1 MVFPT
6 QSLLRR
12 LASGVSFLTL
22 VLLLVACG
30 GGNNNTKS
38 SNSNNGSTANPIK
51 QIEPTG
57 TATATAAATR
67 VATGTA
73 TATKMGPSKTYKGTG
88 FTIDY
93 PADWKVTTSNSE
105 TAFTDPSGNYNLT
118 IGATPNPNGGK
129 TASQLVDGGITGA
142 KANLKNVQTVN
153 VPQTTTVNGQT
164 WSQRSISG
172 TSTLNGQSSDVQAV
186 VLADN
191 HPAHSSDTKGYVIVY
206 VAGKDKFDQ
215 AQTKYFQPMLESF
228 KYTA

>member
-12 LASGVSFLTL
+12 LAGGVSLLTL

-38 SNSNNGSTANPIK
+38 SNSSNGNTANPVK
-51 QIEPTG
+51 QIVPTRVA
-57 TATATAAATR
+57 TATATATH
-67 VATGTA
+67 VATSTA
-73 TATKMGPSKTYKGTG
+73 TTTIMGPSKTYKGTG

-93 PADWKVTTSNSE
+93 PADWKVTTSNSQ
-105 TAFTDPSGNYNLT
+105 TAFTDPSGDYNLT
-118 IGATPNPNGGK
+118 IGTTPNPNEGK
-129 TASQLVDGGITGA
+129 TAGQLADGGITGA
-142 KANLKNVQTVN
+142 RANLKNVQTVN
-153 VPQTTTVNGQT
+153 VPQTTTINGQT

-172 TSTLNGQSSDVQAV
+172 TSTLNGQSSDVEAA

-191 HPAHSSDTKGYVIVY
+191 HPAHSADTKSYVIVC
-206 VAGKDKFDQ
+206 VARKDKFDQ
-215 AQTKYFQPMLESF
+215 AQTKYFKPMLDSF